1 MCRWKCYL
9 FHLLYFKI
17 LKKFYKA
24 HSQYKLGKKINS
36 EFPWR
41 IESQML
47 YHWATETLLFSFC
60 LTFVI
65 RWKKLSFSISL
76 LTKDEKKMIINPVQ
90 SRVAQW
96 RIIFSCGEQ
105 LTFHQSSLTSRTSHK
120 SKNGRF
126 DQILSNWVNV
136 NGFDDFG
143 QFFRQICQNKICS
156 AKLTNFSQID
166 WSEINSAHLTIRW
179 IFAIFVT
186 ACISGHYNLNQCQS
200 YGPDKG
206 SKFLRKLWCCVSGR
220 GQQDNFVLA
229 IELRVNGIM
238 RGKCL
243 KCQHRNSLWWPS

>member
-76 LTKDEKKMIINPVQ
+76 LTKDKKKMIISPVQ

-105 LTFHQSSLTSRTSHK
+105 LTFHQSSLMSRNSHR

-143 QFFRQICQNKICS
+143 QFLGKFVKTKSARQNWQILVKLIEVKSTQPIWQLDEFLPFLLLH
-156 AKLTNFSQID
+156 AFLDITTLTNVNHMDLI
-166 WSEINSAHLTIRW
+166 
-179 IFAIFVT
+179 
-186 ACISGHYNLNQCQS
+186 
-200 YGPDKG
+200 KG
-206 SKFLRKLWCCVSGR
+206 GKFLRKLWCCASGR
-220 GQQDNFVLA
+220 G
-229 IELRVNGIM
+229 
-238 RGKCL
+238 
-243 KCQHRNSLWWPS
+243 